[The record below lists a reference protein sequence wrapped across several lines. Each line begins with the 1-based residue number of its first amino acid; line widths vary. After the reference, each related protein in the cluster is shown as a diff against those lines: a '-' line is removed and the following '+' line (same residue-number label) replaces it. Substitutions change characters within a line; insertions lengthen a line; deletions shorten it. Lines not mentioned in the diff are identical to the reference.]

1 MRHGFSDQSH
11 FTHFFK
17 EFIGLTP
24 KQYQRIFQDKEKDS
38 NETGEGEDETK

>member
-1 MRHGFSDQSH
+1 MAGFADQSH

-24 KQYQRIFQDKEKDS
+24 KQYQRIFQNNTEQAETDDDEK
-38 NETGEGEDETK
+38 

>member
-1 MRHGFSDQSH
+1 MAGFSDQSH
-11 FTHFFK
+11 FTHFLK